1 MERLFSVKGMIGE
14 AQWDEGIVYKSN
26 GKYYLHWVGLG
37 KTRKLSNKLYEALEK
52 SSLRIDKDEGNN

>member
-1 MERLFSVKGMIGE
+1 MIGE
-14 AQWDEGIVYKSN
+14 VQWDEGIVYKSN

-37 KTRKLSNKLYEALEK
+37 KTRKLSNKLYKALEK